1 MAPDGDGSELE
12 AASGP
17 LTSAAPGTSG
27 RSPKLNIS
35 YSVEYSTRRLNK
47 KMGRPSRPRSRAE
60 LPGNCKFQLTRN
72 FKFKLNC

>member
-1 MAPDGDGSELE
+1 MAPDGAGSELE

-47 KMGRPSRPRSRAE
+47 KLGRPSRPWACPDTRSRAE
-60 LPGNCKFQLTRN
+60 LPGNF
-72 FKFKLNC
+72 